1 MGLGLRARVRAARP
15 MPGKPAALKF
25 CRQPR
30 SYRKAIAGVRKNC
43 VCMST
48 WSAWPRLEAGLAHG

>member
-1 MGLGLRARVRAARP
+1 MGLGLRARVRAAWP

-30 SYRKAIAGVRKNC
+30 SYRNAIAGVRKNC

-48 WSAWPRLEAGLAHG
+48 WNAWPRLEAGLAHS